1 MKTDAGVSASPTRD
15 TTQLYNYN
23 HDSFHIGFPTIGQVG
38 EMRKAS
44 EGGSQT
50 TGQPGRLTF
59 DAVEAGATRRSVG
72 NDGVQYLETHFL
84 DHGILFRLVSI
95 STSN

>member
-1 MKTDAGVSASPTRD
+1 MPLLIMNTFAALALIHASCLTLTRLKTDAETSVHHYQQ
-15 TTQLYNYN
+15 TTQLYNGPWQFSYR
-23 HDSFHIGFPTIGQVG
+23 SLPPSKVG

-59 DAVEAGATRRSVG
+59 DAVEAGC
-72 NDGVQYLETHFL
+72 
-84 DHGILFRLVSI
+84 
-95 STSN
+95 